1 MSSKFEIVYWKK
13 DPLSDMILVFL
24 CPGLDAVLLS
34 KLIWFPHALT
44 ALLTSKDSFD
54 PSAQYSCSP
63 TMWEAQLESKVWGK
77 PGLRKMTLFPRKGRD
92 KRKIVIAWKLN
103 KAN

>member
-1 MSSKFEIVYWKK
+1 
-13 DPLSDMILVFL
+13 MIL
-24 CPGLDAVLLS
+24 LLVCS
-34 KLIWFPHALT
+34 PTKQAHLIPHALN
-44 ALLTSKDSFD
+44 ALLTSKNSFD
-54 PSAQYSCSP
+54 PSALYSCRP

-92 KRKIVIAWKLN
+92 KQKILIAWKLN